1 MAQGR
6 NVKQENQMDLSQ
18 VSKGGKMKPPRIL
31 MYGQAGIGKTTFGA
45 AAPKP
50 IFLPIEDG
58 LGKIEADAFP
68 SPKSYIEVRD
78 ALDALI
84 KEDHDYKTIV
94 VDSLDWLE
102 PLIWSHTCD
111 QQGYKTIEQPGYGR
125 GYVEAL
131 KYWREFCDRLNF
143 LRDTKAMCT
152 ILVGHSI
159 IREFK
164 SPDTDSFDRYQI
176 KLQQKAADLVAEHS
190 DAILFANYKKSTMK
204 SESRGGQRTRAIGT
218 GERVMY
224 TEERPAWLAKN
235 RYGLPAEME
244 LSWDAFINA
253 LKGE

>member
-1 MAQGR
+1 
-6 NVKQENQMDLSQ
+6 MDLSQ

-31 MYGQAGIGKTTFGA
+31 IYGQAGIGKTTFGA

-68 SPKSYIEVRD
+68 CPKSYTDVRD
-78 ALDALI
+78 SLDALI
-84 KEDHDYKTIV
+84 KEDHDYKTVV

-102 PLIWSHTCD
+102 PLVWDHTCTAS
-111 QQGYKTIEQPGYGR
+111 GYKTIEQPGYGR

-131 KYWREFCDRLNF
+131 KYWREFLDRLNY
-143 LRDTKAMCT
+143 LRDMKAMQT

-176 KLQQKAADLVAEHS
+176 KLQQKAADLVCEHS

-218 GERVMY
+218 GERILY

-235 RYGLPAEME
+235 RYGLPPEME
-244 LSWDAFINA
+244 LSYDAFLTAI
-253 LKGE
+253 KDGQGK

>member
-1 MAQGR
+1 
-6 NVKQENQMDLSQ
+6 MDLSQ

-31 MYGQAGIGKTTFGA
+31 IYGQAGIGKTSFGA

-58 LGKIEADAFP
+58 LGKIDADAFP
-68 SPKSYIEVRD
+68 CPKSY
-78 ALDALI
+78 
-84 KEDHDYKTIV
+84 T
-94 VDSLDWLE
+94 
-102 PLIWSHTCD
+102 
-111 QQGYKTIEQPGYGR
+111 EQPGYGR

-131 KYWREFCDRLNF
+131 KYWREFCDRLNY
-143 LRDTKAMCT
+143 LRDMKAMQT

-204 SESRGGQRTRAIGT
+204 SESRGGQRTRAIGS
-218 GERVMY
+218 GERILY

-235 RYGLPAEME
+235 RYGLPSEME
-244 LSWDAFINA
+244 LSYDAFLKA
-253 LKGE
+253 LKGEK